1 MPLIDQLTSA
11 IFGSQVARVA
21 SLLRRV
27 APVNGANK
35 YGTTPLYKAAVQG
48 ETEIV
53 RVLLEAGADPNL
65 ESRGEDEGTPL
76 CAAACWGRTDIVRLL
91 LQHGADPNE
100 VETKERGPMTALAW
114 AQHGGYAEVAELLLE
129 AGAHPSKHE
138 RSGGLHGKAW
148 DLRVACALVS
158 LDILE
163 PFLAELGFRR
173 DDGAAVRQ
181 AGRAYLDEWL
191 RDDAEAWPASARQTH
206 GEVIADR
213 IAQLSDELATPGRTI
228 LRGPR

>member
-1 MPLIDQLTSA
+1 VPLIDQLTSA

-21 SLLRRV
+21 SLLRRG
-27 APVNGANK
+27 APVNGADN

-114 AQHGGYAEVAELLLE
+114 AQHGGYAEVAEFLLE

-158 LDILE
+158 
-163 PFLAELGFRR
+163 
-173 DDGAAVRQ
+173 
-181 AGRAYLDEWL
+181 LDEWL